1 MSISIIKPHSSSDST
16 TVNADF
22 IGSPQGCVLSPLL
35 YIIYSDD
42 CRSQHEN
49 RYILKFADD
58 SAIVSLLS
66 NEESETIMVLLWMIL
81 HSGVIGH
88 SCN

>member
-1 MSISIIKPHSSSDST
+1 VR
-16 TVNADF
+16 VN
-22 IGSPQGCVLSPLL
+22 GCLSEE
-35 YIIYSDD
+35 
-42 CRSQHEN
+42 SQHEN